1 MTTSTPPQPDTAD
14 RLKNSTTCVDVNSL
28 IIASV
33 SSAYRLSFES
43 TRLPDYSEWSVTDMI
58 EAVAEGVR
66 QAFREIASSGGQF
79 DLPHELLFDAVRRG
93 TCAAIWQM
101 ITNATQA
108 PCADFYATVKEGVRD
123 GIVRIA
129 DDRAATPPS
138 D

>member
-1 MTTSTPPQPDTAD
+1 
-14 RLKNSTTCVDVNSL
+14 
-28 IIASV
+28 
-33 SSAYRLSFES
+33 
-43 TRLPDYSEWSVTDMI
+43 MI
-58 EAVAEGVR
+58 EDVTEGVR

-79 DLPHELLFDAVRRG
+79 DLQHELLFDAVRRG